1 MKFKLVF
8 WARKIQKFSNKRYIK
23 WE

>member
-8 WARKIQKFSNKRYIK
+8 WARKIQKFSNKRYIN